1 MVVVGEK
8 ERGPNE
14 HVYSRVVDSP
24 SGTKFL
30 CVLWHDPSDPDD
42 KPTVTLWG
50 PHLTDKDCW
59 EQFRRMSKYAKNKR
73 EVGDWARLPKAS
85 RLLIDAR
92 IRIGL
97 DRLAAH

>member
-1 MVVVGEK
+1 V
-8 ERGPNE
+8 
-14 HVYSRVVDSP
+14 
-24 SGTKFL
+24 
-30 CVLWHDPSDPDD
+30 
-42 KPTVTLWG
+42 G

-92 IRIGL
+92 IQIGL